1 MTTTTTNPQSPLEV
15 VKAFFAAMATLDF
28 DTALSYVSDD
38 CEYDNLPM
46 PEAKVYGPAGIRA
59 LLEPFFAPT
68 IENEFVVLREA
79 AQGPVVFIERLDWH
93 LLPNGWVELPVT
105 GVMEVHN
112 GRITLWRED
121 FNLPTIAPM
130 FAPFLTKST

>member
-1 MTTTTTNPQSPLEV
+1 MIMTSITTNPQSPLEV
-15 VKAFFAAMATLDF
+15 VKAFFAAMATLDY
-28 DTALSYVSDD
+28 DKALSYVSDD

-59 LLEPFFAPT
+59 VLEPFFAPT
-68 IENEFVVLREA
+68 IENEFIVLREA
-79 AQGPVVFIERLDWH
+79 AQGTVVFMERLDRH

-105 GVMEVHN
+105 GVMEVHH
-112 GRITLWRED
+112 GRITLWHEY

-130 FAPFLTKST
+130 FAPFLAK

>member
-1 MTTTTTNPQSPLEV
+1 MTPITTNPQSPLEV
-15 VKAFFAAMATLDF
+15 VKAFFAAMATLDY

-46 PEAKVYGPAGIRA
+46 PEAKVYGPEGIRA
-59 LLEPFFAPT
+59 LLEPFFVPT
-68 IENEFVVLREA
+68 LENEFVVLREA
-79 AQGPVVFIERLDWH
+79 AQGPVVFMERLDRH

-105 GVMEVHN
+105 GVMEVHH
-112 GRITLWRED
+112 GRITLWREY

>member
-1 MTTTTTNPQSPLEV
+1 MIMTTITTNPQSPLEV
-15 VKAFFAAMATLDF
+15 VKAFFAAMATLNYDK
-28 DTALSYVSDD
+28 ALSYVSDD

-46 PEAKVYGPAGIRA
+46 PGAKVYGPAGIRA
-59 LLEPFFAPT
+59 VLEPFFAPT

-79 AQGPVVFIERLDWH
+79 AQGPIVFMERLDRH
-93 LLPNGWVELPVT
+93 HMPSGWFELPVT

-112 GRITLWRED
+112 GRITLWREY

-130 FAPFLTKST
+130 FAPPS

>member
-1 MTTTTTNPQSPLEV
+1 MKSITTNPQSPIEV
-15 VKAFFAAMATLDF
+15 VKAFFAAMATLDY

-46 PEAKVYGPAGIRA
+46 PGAKVCGPSGIRA
-59 LLEPFFAPT
+59 VLEPFFAPT
-68 IENEFVVLREA
+68 IENEFIVLREA
-79 AQGPVVFIERLDWH
+79 AQGPVVFMERLDRH
-93 LLPNGWVELPVT
+93 RMPNGWFELPVT

-112 GRITLWRED
+112 GRITLWHEY

-130 FAPFLTKST
+130 FSPPS

>member
-1 MTTTTTNPQSPLEV
+1 MTSIPTNSQSPLDV

-59 LLEPFFAPT
+59 VLEPFFAPT

-79 AQGPVVFIERLDWH
+79 AQGPIVFMERLDRH
-93 LLPNGWVELPVT
+93 RMPNGWFELPVT

-112 GRITLWRED
+112 GRITLWHEY

-130 FAPFLTKST
+130 FAPPS

>member
-1 MTTTTTNPQSPLEV
+1 MTSKATNPRSPLEV

-38 CEYDNLPM
+38 CEYYNLPM

-59 LLEPFFAPT
+59 VLEPFFAPT

-79 AQGPVVFIERLDWH
+79 AQGPVVFMERLDRH
-93 LLPNGWVELPVT
+93 RMPNGWFELPVT

-112 GRITLWRED
+112 GRITLWHEY

-130 FAPFLTKST
+130 FAPPS

>member
-1 MTTTTTNPQSPLEV
+1 MTSKPTNPRSPLEV
-15 VKAFFAAMATLDF
+15 VKAFFAAMTTLDF

-59 LLEPFFAPT
+59 VLEPFFAPT

-79 AQGPVVFIERLDWH
+79 AQGPVVFMERLDRH
-93 LLPNGWVELPVT
+93 RMPNGWFELPVT

-112 GRITLWRED
+112 GRITLWHEY

-130 FAPFLTKST
+130 FAPPS

>member
-1 MTTTTTNPQSPLEV
+1 
-15 VKAFFAAMATLDF
+15 MATLDF

-38 CEYDNLPM
+38 CEYENLPM

-59 LLEPFFAPT
+59 VLEPFFAPT

-79 AQGPVVFIERLDWH
+79 AQGPVVFMERLDRH
-93 LLPNGWVELPVT
+93 RMPNGWFELPVT

-112 GRITLWRED
+112 GRITLWHEY

-130 FAPFLTKST
+130 FAPPS